1 VSSSQLRILDAA
13 RNLVAQQGA
22 GIAMADVA
30 RAAGVSR
37 QAVYLHFNSR
47 ASLFLAV
54 VRHMDEQ
61 EGIRDRCERALGHAD
76 PVQALKGFVL
86 VWLRYAARIQP
97 VASALLA
104 SRHDDPDAMSA
115 WNDRMDELRA
125 GFRHATHRLA
135 ANGQLRAGLDPAAAA
150 DLAWAMTSVPVWEQL
165 TIDCGRAATEVR
177 RHVTDAV
184 VAALTRSAPEA
195 PPSQPAAPGAARP

>member
-1 VSSSQLRILDAA
+1 VSSSRIRILDVA
-13 RNLVAQQGA
+13 RDLVAQRGA
-22 GIAMADVA
+22 GISMADVA

-47 ASLFLAV
+47 ASLFVAV

-61 EGIRDRCERALGHAD
+61 DGIRSRCEAALRHDD
-76 PVQALKGFVL
+76 PVTALEGFVRA
-86 VWLRYAARIQP
+86 WLHYAEKIHV

-125 GFRHATHRLA
+125 GFRHATRRLA
-135 ANGQLRAGLDPAAAA
+135 DAGRLRAGLDPATAA
-150 DLAWAMTSVPVWEQL
+150 DLAWAMTSIPVWGQL
-165 TIDCGRAATEVR
+165 TIDCGRAAAEVR
-177 RHVTDAV
+177 RDLIGAVTGAV
-184 VAALTRSAPEA
+184 VSGE
-195 PPSQPAAPGAARP
+195 PAGQGAA